1 MRLEVVLRFESL
13 TLSFAFL
20 SLLTFWLRDRE
31 LLRLLLLL
39 LNLFKFSLSIYLLI
53 VLFFKNY
60 RLYESFLLSVDL

>member
-39 LNLFKFSLSIYLLI
+39 LNSFKFSKSIYLLI
-53 VLFFKNY
+53 VIINL
-60 RLYESFLLSVDL
+60 

>member
-39 LNLFKFSLSIYLLI
+39 LNVFKFSLSIYLLI